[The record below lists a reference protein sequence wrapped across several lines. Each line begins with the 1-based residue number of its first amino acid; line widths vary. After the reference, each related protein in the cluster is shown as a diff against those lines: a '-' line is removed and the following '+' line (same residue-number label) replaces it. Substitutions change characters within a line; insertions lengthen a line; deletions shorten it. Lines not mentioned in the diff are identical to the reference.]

1 MAAFIPRKR
10 NVLVR
15 LGVAAM
21 VVWFVFVLWELS
33 SQTPGGL
40 DSESGSRKDWAPAG
54 GHEHLKPRFVP
65 PSRVDEAGGGGGGGP
80 LGGVVPILEKPIQ
93 MVLDRFGLN
102 NIPAPII
109 NSLSTVD
116 PNAPGEQGR
125 GIDIKKEDL
134 SPEERQK
141 FEQGFQDNAFNQY
154 ASDMM
159 SVHRGL
165 PEVRDVECKS
175 ITYSRNLPDTSV
187 IICFHNEAWSVLLR
201 TVHSVLD
208 RSPPEL
214 IREVVLVDDFSD
226 KPHTKAPLEEYMAKL
241 GKVKIVRTKQRE
253 GLIRARLLGA
263 TTAVGTVLTFLDSH
277 CECATG
283 WLEPLLEEIH
293 KNESNVVTPVID
305 VIDHDNLRFVYGSAK
320 GTSVGGFDWSLTFNW
335 HPIPHHERVRRGGD
349 DLKPIWSPTMA
360 GGLFSISKKYF
371 EYLGTYDPG
380 MDIWGGENLELSFRI
395 WMCGGTLTIVP
406 CSHVGHIFRERSPY
420 AWKSGVNVVKKN
432 SVRLAEVWLDEYKT
446 YYYERINNDLGDYG
460 DVSARK
466 ALRDRLQCKSFD
478 WYMKNIFPELF
489 VPGTAIASGE
499 VRNKAT
505 PHCLDSPA
513 DTKSMGKPVKM
524 WPCHNQ
530 GGNQYWLLSLEGE
543 IRRDEGCMDW
553 TGKGDVTMYKCH
565 GMHGNQQWMYTPD
578 GLLVHKLTSKCI
590 STSAD
595 GQSLLMV
602 ACQASD
608 DHQVWMWH
616 RKEKKA
622 NAIAA

>member
-1 MAAFIPRKR
+1 MLA
-10 NVLVR
+10 R
-15 LGVAAM
+15 LS
-21 VVWFVFVLWELS
+21 VVGLIIWFMFVLWQLNE
-33 SQTPGGL
+33 QTRGL
-40 DSESGSRKDWAPAG
+40 DSDSGGMRKDWAR
-54 GHEHLKPRFVP
+54 GHERQKPRFVP
-65 PSRVDEAGGGGGGGP
+65 PSSAAEAGSAA
-80 LGGVVPILEKPIQ
+80 GGVVGSLSGVVPLLERPLQ
-93 MVLDRFGLN
+93 TVLNKFGVN

-109 NSLSTVD
+109 DAASTVD

-125 GIDIKKEDL
+125 GIDINKEDL
-134 SPEERQK
+134 SPEEKQK

-159 SVHRGL
+159 SVHRSL
-165 PEVRDVECKS
+165 PEVRDAECKS
-175 ITYSRNLPDTSV
+175 ITYSKNLPETSV

-214 IREVVLVDDFSD
+214 IREIVLVDDFSD
-226 KPHTKAPLEEYMAKL
+226 KPHTKAPLEEYVAKL
-241 GKVKIVRTKQRE
+241 GKVKIVRTTQRE

-263 TTAVGTVLTFLDSH
+263 STAVGTVLTFLDSH

-305 VIDHDNLRFVYGSAK
+305 VIDHDNLRYVYGSAK
-320 GTSVGGFDWSLTFNW
+320 HTSVGGFDWSLIFNW
-335 HPIPHHERVRRGGD
+335 HPIPHHERVRRGFD
-349 DLKPIWSPTMA
+349 DTKPIWSPTMA
-360 GGLFSISKKYF
+360 GGLFSISKRYF
-371 EYLGTYDPG
+371 EYLGTYDAG

-432 SVRLAEVWLDEYKT
+432 SVRLAEVWLDEYKH
-446 YYYERINNDLGDYG
+446 YYYERLNYDLGDYG
-460 DVSARK
+460 DVSQRR

-478 WYMKNIFPELF
+478 WYVKNIFPELF
-489 VPGTAIASGE
+489 IPGMAVASGE
-499 VRNKAT
+499 VRNKAR
-505 PHCLDSPA
+505 PYCLDSPA
-513 DTKSMGKPVKM
+513 DSKSMTKPVEM

-530 GGNQYWLLSLEGE
+530 GGNQYWLLSTDGE

-565 GMHGNQQWMYTPD
+565 GMHGNQQWVYTPE
-578 GLLVHKLTSKCI
+578 GLVMHKLSGRCM

-602 ACQASD
+602 PCQTSD
-608 DHQVWMWH
+608 DHQIWLWR
-616 RKEKKA
+616 RKEQEK
-622 NAIAA
+622 NA